1 MGCRARLVNWRE
13 SLKSG
18 TLNYNLRDAG
28 YCMGILM
35 SIARTLNFRRFYAPG
50 TAYLIGLMILA
61 CAGALVAAPQ
71 RAGKAKPPVTAPL
84 KVSPAPFRVGE
95 VLNYSGQWLKM
106 NDVVAARLSVV
117 DDHLFNGHAAWHFQ
131 AQLQTKNPLRY
142 LFPLDDQFDSYSSH
156 SDFAGMQFEMY
167 LHQPGKQENRILR
180 LSSTSAPAPD
190 GATLAQVLPGTMD
203 ALGFVY
209 YLRTVNWNKTPNV
222 RMPVFDGHKL
232 YEIRASIGEAHR
244 EVRVLAGTFVATGI
258 ALHVFE
264 HDVEATEIKVTI
276 WLAQDAAH
284 TPVLFEAELPFGVG
298 RGELAPVPAN

>member
-1 MGCRARLVNWRE
+1 
-13 SLKSG
+13 
-18 TLNYNLRDAG
+18 
-28 YCMGILM
+28 MGILM
-35 SIARTLNFRRFYAPG
+35 PIARTFNFRRSYAPIG
-50 TAYLIGLMILA
+50 VYVIGLMILA

-71 RAGKAKPPVTAPL
+71 RAGKAKSAATAAAN
-84 KVSPAPFRVGE
+84 VAPAPFRAGE

-106 NDVVAARLSVV
+106 NDVLTARLSVV
-117 DDHLFNGHAAWHFQ
+117 DDHPFNGHPAWHFQ

-156 SDFAGMQFEMY
+156 SDLAGMQFEMY

-180 LSSTSAPAPD
+180 LSSTPAPAPD
-190 GATLAQVLPGTMD
+190 GATVAQVLPGTLD

-209 YLRTVNWNKTPNV
+209 YLRTVNWNKTPKV
-222 RMPVFDGHKL
+222 RMPVFDGHEL
-232 YEIRASIGEAHR
+232 YEIRASVAEAHK

-258 ALHVFE
+258 ALQVFE

-298 RGELAPVPAN
+298 RGELVPAPAN